1 MKSKEPF
8 SQYLIRLRERLGL
21 ANYKLAEMAGVPE
34 SLISELQNGRRGV
47 GEVQARRI
55 GAALKLKDD
64 ELEDFVLRAVNTS
77 SARTLS
83 STAAYPSE
91 LINYLATQLRTMGI
105 LPEHLRHCEVNQND
119 IDIYLNS
126 GKKAQIKTEIAYA

>member
-55 GAALKLKDD
+55 SPHN
-64 ELEDFVLRAVNTS
+64 FPT
-77 SARTLS
+77 
-83 STAAYPSE
+83 PSK
-91 LINYLATQLRTMGI
+91 
-105 LPEHLRHCEVNQND
+105 P
-119 IDIYLNS
+119 
-126 GKKAQIKTEIAYA
+126 